1 MENLLEKAIAG
12 MEKGGFEVVQLKTG
26 AEACEYLTGHIP
38 ADKSVGVGGSMSVKE
53 SGAIEAL
60 RDKGCT
66 VHTHWGAPPEKGPEI
81 RRNARLAD
89 VYLCSA
95 NAVTKTGQMV
105 LVDGTGNRVGAVCDG
120 PEQVYFVVSQ
130 NKVVDGGFTT
140 AIARIKQF
148 ACPKNA
154 LRLGLKTSCA
164 LNGTCSDDCPDSMC
178 RVSIVLD
185 RVPRGRKMT
194 VLLVEETLGY

>member
-1 MENLLEKAIAG
+1 MENLLNQAITG
-12 MEKGGFEVVQLKTG
+12 MKNGGFEVVQVKTG
-26 AEACEYLTGHIP
+26 AEACEYLTARIS
-38 ADKSVGVGGSMSVKE
+38 ADQSVGVGGSMSVRETGVLEKLAE
-53 SGAIEAL
+53 
-60 RDKGCT
+60 KGCT
-66 VHTHWGAPPEKGPEI
+66 IHTHWGAPAEKAREI
-81 RRNARLAD
+81 RLNARLAD

-105 LVDGTGNRVGAVCDG
+105 LVDGAGNRVGAVCDG

-130 NKVVDGGFTT
+130 NKVVDGGFTA
-140 AIARIKQF
+140 AIGRIKQV

-154 LRLGLKTSCA
+154 QRLGLKSSCA
-164 LNGTCSDDCPDSMC
+164 LNGKCSADCPDSMC

-194 VLLVEETLGY
+194 VLLVEEPLGY

>member
-1 MENLLEKAIAG
+1 MENLLNQAIAG
-12 MEKGGFEVVQLKTG
+12 MEKGGFEVVRLKTG
-26 AEACEYLTGHIP
+26 AEACEYLTAHIA

-53 SGAIEAL
+53 IGAIEAL

-81 RRNARLAD
+81 RRNARQAD

-120 PEQVYFVVSQ
+120 PEQVYFVVSHS
-130 NKVVDGGFTT
+130 KLVDGGFTT
-140 AIARIKQF
+140 AIARIKRV

-154 LRLGLKTSCA
+154 QRLGLKTSCA
-164 LNGTCSDDCPDSMC
+164 LNGTCAADCPDSMC

-194 VLLVEETLGY
+194 VLLVEEPLGY